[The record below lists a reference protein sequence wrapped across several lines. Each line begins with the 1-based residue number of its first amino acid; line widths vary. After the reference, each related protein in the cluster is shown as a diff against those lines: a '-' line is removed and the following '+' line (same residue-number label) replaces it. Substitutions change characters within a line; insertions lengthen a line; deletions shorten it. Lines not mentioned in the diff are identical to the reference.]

1 MCNNT
6 LIIHINFPLISCE
19 VCGQKMNTYIY
30 TYTHTDTCIMF
41 ANTKE
46 SLLDQICM
54 VDFYRELKVKTQK
67 SVYILKWHFYDS
79 VKFLLGT
86 LIILR

>member
-6 LIIHINFPLISCE
+6 LIIHINFPLIHCE
-19 VCGQKMNTYIY
+19 VCGWKMNIYIY
-30 TYTHTDTCIMF
+30 ICFML

-54 VDFYRELKVKTQK
+54 IDFYRELKVKTQN
-67 SVYILKWHFYDS
+67 SVYILKWHFYES
-79 VKFLLGT
+79 LKFLLGT